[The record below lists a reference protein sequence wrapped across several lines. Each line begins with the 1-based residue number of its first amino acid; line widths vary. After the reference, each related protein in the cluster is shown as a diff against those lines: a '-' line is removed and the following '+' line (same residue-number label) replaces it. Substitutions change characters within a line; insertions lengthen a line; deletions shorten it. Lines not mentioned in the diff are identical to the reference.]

1 PDQGFFLNWKR
12 QNAPN
17 RSRHFFGYAV
27 RLGFSHSLGRSELVR
42 EAIRLTHRLANKFA
56 LTMSLNPYG

>member
-42 EAIRLTHRLANKFA
+42 ETIFLFSQWLRLANKLA
-56 LTMSLNPYG
+56 PT